1 MLGYPVTTRPCIAE
15 YLLQRMQEMGKK
27 KGPAVIEALGKGT
40 TRKLISIDNLV
51 TASEKQGLGYASTLV
66 NHVLDQVSFT
76 LHCTCTKAVHVH
88 SRRLVHRNV
97 GFGYRRTNAISAST
111 TVLVSRRLDS
121 IASGRTTQL
130 GAKVP

>member
-76 LHCTCTKAVHVH
+76 LHRTCTKAVHGTRVG
-88 SRRLVHRNV
+88 SCTETWSLAIDERTQYRLLRPVWIQE
-97 GFGYRRTNAISAST
+97 GW
-111 TVLVSRRLDS
+111 TV
-121 IASGRTTQL
+121 
-130 GAKVP
+130 